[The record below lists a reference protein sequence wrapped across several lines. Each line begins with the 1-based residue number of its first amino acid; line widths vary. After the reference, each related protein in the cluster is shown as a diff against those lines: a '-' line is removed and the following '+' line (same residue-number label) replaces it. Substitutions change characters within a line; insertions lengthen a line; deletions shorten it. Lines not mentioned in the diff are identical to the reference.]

1 MSDASFTPFGNAIL
15 PEDSQNQK
23 FISVKKSNAPI
34 AYGSKIFTPSQL
46 KLSAYEKKLSV
57 IY

>member
-1 MSDASFTPFGNAIL
+1 MSDASFTPSGYAIL
-15 PEDSQNQK
+15 PEDGQNQK

-34 AYGSKIFTPSQL
+34 AYGSKIFTSSQL
-46 KLSAYEKKLSV
+46 KFSAYAKKLSV